1 MAACTGRRILDGEMP
16 KQNGKAV
23 HSVVIAGGG
32 VAALEAALALR
43 AHGEDRVHVELLA
56 PEPRFWYRPSSV
68 GVPFGQSRVPGFDL
82 PDLVARAG
90 ATFTPGELAAVDRR
104 NRVAT
109 TRAGDQLAF
118 DALLLACGARPE
130 PAVPGALTF
139 RGPADTEAVE
149 GLLRE
154 LERGEARR
162 VVFAVPPG
170 AAWTLPLYEL
180 ALLTAAWAQTGD
192 VRGLELVLATPEER
206 PLALFGRQASDA
218 VATLLHERGIR
229 FVPGVYALEL
239 RDEAL
244 VTLPEST
251 LPADRVVALPRL
263 RGPRIDGVPQ
273 TYDGFVAVDRSCR
286 VRGLEHVWAAGDLT
300 SFPVKQGGIAAQQA
314 DAAAEAIAAAAGA
327 PIVPRPFRPVLR
339 GLLLTGSEPRFLR
352 NDPVGPGETAA
363 MSAEPLW
370 WPPAKIVGRHLAPF
384 LGALEPGLLHPPRA
398 AMTVEVDLPESP
410 TPFVDAAR
418 APDERRVRELAIAVP
433 TVATE
438 ETLADAAAELLG
450 PDADAA
456 VVEDEG
462 RVVGLLTVGDLLRA
476 ARARVSS
483 ADVSAVEWMTA
494 EPPAI
499 DAGASVSEAAF
510 LMAQTGGWRLVV
522 LEHGSPIGVVSASA
536 LALAH
541 AEARGS

>member
-1 MAACTGRRILDGEMP
+1 MSKPNGNGEY
-16 KQNGKAV
+16 AV
-23 HSVVIAGGG
+23 LIAGGG

-43 AHGEDRVHVELLA
+43 AHGEDRVRTELLA

-68 GVPFGQSRVPGFDL
+68 GEPFGQARVPSFDL
-82 PDLVARAG
+82 PDLVGRAG
-90 ATFTPGELAAVDRR
+90 ATFTPGELAAVDGR

-109 TRAGDQLAF
+109 TTAGAQLPY

-139 RGPADTEAVE
+139 RGPADTDAVE
-149 GLLRE
+149 RLLHE

-162 VVFAVPPG
+162 IVFAVPPG
-170 AAWTLPLYEL
+170 AVWTLPLYEL
-180 ALLTAAWAQTGD
+180 ALLTATWAQARD
-192 VRGLELVLATPEER
+192 VGGLELVLSTPEER
-206 PLALFGRQASDA
+206 PLGLFGRQASDA
-218 VATLLHERGIR
+218 VATLLDERGIR
-229 FVPGVYALEL
+229 FVPGVYAVEF
-239 RDEAL
+239 RDDAL
-244 VTLPEST
+244 VTLPEGA

-263 RGPRIDGVPQ
+263 RGPRIAGIPQ

-286 VRGLEHVWAAGDLT
+286 VRGLESVWAAGDLT
-300 SFPVKQGGIAAQQA
+300 SFPLKQGGIAAQQA

-352 NDPVGPGETAA
+352 NDPVGSGETAA
-363 MSAEPLW
+363 ISVEPLW

-384 LGALEPGLLHPPRA
+384 LGGLEPGLLHPPHEA
-398 AMTVEVDLPESP
+398 VAVEIDLPESP
-410 TPFVDAAR
+410 TPFLPAAPH
-418 APDERRVRELAIAVP
+418 APDERRVGELAIAVP
-433 TVATE
+433 TVATD
-438 ETLADAAAELLG
+438 ETLADVAAELLG
-450 PDADAA
+450 QDADAA

-476 ARARVSS
+476 AQARVSS
-483 ADVSAVEWMTA
+483 NDASAVEWMTA

-499 DAGASVSEAAF
+499 DTDASVSSAA
-510 LMAQTGGWRLVV
+510 LLLAQTGGWRLVV

-536 LALAH
+536 LALAT
-541 AEARGS
+541 AEAQRG